1 MNNKKE
7 CNPNHCSA
15 LRQSAESILRLELR
29 LKEALDH
36 IKEKELQECDYI
48 IKIKKLEEQKAE
60 LIEALR
66 LSNNCINHA
75 REYLKNKT
83 DFQDNG
89 LYKLRVISNEDLIK
103 NIT

>member
-36 IKEKELQECDYI
+36 IKEKELQECDYVV
-48 IKIKKLEEQKAE
+48 KIKELEEENK
-60 LIEALR
+60 
-66 LSNNCINHA
+66 S
-75 REYLKNKT
+75 LKNT
-83 DFQDNG
+83 LSWN
-89 LYKLRVISNEDLIK
+89 Y
-103 NIT
+103 